1 MVACLWVRQEAVIQ
15 VMEAL
20 AQRRAVMET
29 GGLMDLEVQVTVE
42 TAVLEAMEAREAME
56 AMEAETSQTGM
67 VARMAMEVV
76 VMMDPG
82 MEAIE
87 VLEAVEV
94 EVTLPLTHQVVMEVK
109 EALEDGKMTTHF
121 SMVYLGINYLHIS
134 MRGLDLFT
142 VETMLAG
149 LWR

>member
-56 AMEAETSQTGM
+56 AETSQTGM
-67 VARMAMEVV
+67 VARMAMKVV

-149 LWR
+149 LWK

>member
-56 AMEAETSQTGM
+56 AETSQTGM

-76 VMMDPG
+76 VMMVILG
-82 MEAIE
+82 
-87 VLEAVEV
+87 
-94 EVTLPLTHQVVMEVK
+94 
-109 EALEDGKMTTHF
+109 MTTNGSTEPKRRCQAYPVIHVWVG
-121 SMVYLGINYLHIS
+121 MCATPA
-134 MRGLDLFT
+134 MRGFI
-142 VETMLAG
+142 
-149 LWR
+149 

>member
-1 MVACLWVRQEAVIQ
+1 
-15 VMEAL
+15 
-20 AQRRAVMET
+20 
-29 GGLMDLEVQVTVE
+29 MDLEVQVTVE
-42 TAVLEAMEAREAME
+42 TAVLEAMEARE

>member
-56 AMEAETSQTGM
+56 AETSQTGM
-67 VARMAMEVV
+67 VARVAMEVV
-76 VMMDPG
+76 FMMDRE

-149 LWR
+149 LWK

>member
-56 AMEAETSQTGM
+56 AETSQTGM

-87 VLEAVEV
+87 VLEAMEV

-149 LWR
+149 LWK

>member
-42 TAVLEAMEAREAME
+42 TAVLEAMEARE

-109 EALEDGKMTTHF
+109 EALEDGRMQTHS
-121 SMVYLGINYLHIS
+121 SMETLGTISLHII
-134 MRGLDLFT
+134 MKNLDLFI
-142 VETMLAG
+142 VIAMLAG
-149 LWR
+149 HWK

>member
-20 AQRRAVMET
+20 AQMRAVMET

-56 AMEAETSQTGM
+56 AETSQTGM
-67 VARMAMEVV
+67 VARVAMEVV
-76 VMMDPG
+76 VMMDRE

-87 VLEAVEV
+87 VLEAMEV
-94 EVTLPLTHQVVMEVK
+94 EVTLPLTYQVVMEVK
-109 EALEDGKMTTHF
+109 EALEDGKTTTHF

-149 LWR
+149 LWK

>member
-42 TAVLEAMEAREAME
+42 TAVLEAMEARE

>member
-42 TAVLEAMEAREAME
+42 TAVLEAMEARE

-149 LWR
+149 LWK

>member
-56 AMEAETSQTGM
+56 AETSQTGM

-76 VMMDPG
+76 VMMDQE

-109 EALEDGKMTTHF
+109 EALEDGKTTTHF

-149 LWR
+149 LWK

>member
-20 AQRRAVMET
+20 AQMRAVMET

-42 TAVLEAMEAREAME
+42 TAVLEAMEARE

>member
-56 AMEAETSQTGM
+56 AETSQTGM
-67 VARMAMEVV
+67 VARVAMEVV
-76 VMMDPG
+76 VMMDRE

>member
-1 MVACLWVRQEAVIQ
+1 
-15 VMEAL
+15 
-20 AQRRAVMET
+20 MET

-42 TAVLEAMEAREAME
+42 TAVLEAMEARE

>member
-20 AQRRAVMET
+20 AQMRAVMET

-56 AMEAETSQTGM
+56 AETSQTGM

-76 VMMDPG
+76 VMMDRE

-87 VLEAVEV
+87 VLEAMEV
-94 EVTLPLTHQVVMEVK
+94 EVTLPLTYQVVMEVK
-109 EALEDGKMTTHF
+109 EALEDGKTTTHF

-149 LWR
+149 LWK

>member
-20 AQRRAVMET
+20 ALRRAVMET

-42 TAVLEAMEAREAME
+42 TAVLEAMEARE

-149 LWR
+149 LWK

>member
-56 AMEAETSQTGM
+56 AETSQTGM

-76 VMMDPG
+76 VMMDRE

-121 SMVYLGINYLHIS
+121 SMVYLGIDYLHIS

>member
-20 AQRRAVMET
+20 AQMRAVMET

-42 TAVLEAMEAREAME
+42 TAVLEAMEARE

-149 LWR
+149 LWK